1 MTLSSNGGR
10 KSMRIQWTKVAER
23 NLDQVEEYIAQDNPR
38 AAVNTVLK
46 IIKAVKLLEEQPAMG
61 RVGRVVDTRELV
73 ISGTPYI
80 VPYRVKNDRIQI
92 LRVLHGAMQWPDKL

>member
-1 MTLSSNGGR
+1 
-10 KSMRIQWTKVAER
+10 MRIQWTKGAER